1 MIFANKGR
9 LKHISVS
16 DGLYLLI
23 LIDTATL
30 FTQQH
35 FLHQLHAPLP
45 AAERAV

>member
-1 MIFANKGR
+1 MMFVNKSR

-16 DGLYLLI
+16 DGLCL
-23 LIDTATL
+23 LIDTSKL

-45 AAERAV
+45 AAECAV

>member
-16 DGLYLLI
+16 DGLCLLI
-23 LIDTATL
+23 DISKLL
-30 FTQQH
+30 TQQH

-45 AAERAV
+45 AAECAV